1 MTYFEDLSN
10 CDYFGDEFA
19 SELIA
24 IGWLTYGIDFAKGKI
39 SEEVYAKLKQL
50 LVDPWQPMVFAGC
63 HECELCQFD
72 AHFTYLNLFVP
83 NGSRIFV
90 CPEMILHYIA
100 CHHYRPPDPFLA
112 AIAACPDT
120 NSIDYK
126 KLLLASGGRKLLG
139 F

>member
-1 MTYFEDLSN
+1 MTFFEDLSN
-10 CDYFGDEFA
+10 CDYFGDEFV

-24 IGWLTYGIDFAKGKI
+24 IGWLTD
-39 SEEVYAKLKQL
+39 
-50 LVDPWQPMVFAGC
+50 
-63 HECELCQFD
+63 
-72 AHFTYLNLFVP
+72 
-83 NGSRIFV
+83 GSRIFV
-90 CPEMILHYIA
+90 CPEVILHYIA

-120 NSIDYK
+120 NSMDYK